1 MPSSL
6 LGTIIV
12 GAIIGW
18 LASIVAK
25 TNDQMGCLWNIL
37 IGIVGAALGHWVAA
51 KVFHYSVVAGEFSW
65 PGFFI
70 GIGGAVLLIVLLR
83 AIGILRRDR

>member
-1 MPSSL
+1 MPSGF

-25 TNDQMGCLWNIL
+25 TNDQMGCLWNMVV
-37 IGIVGAALGHWVAA
+37 GIIGAALGNWLAGA
-51 KVFHYSVVAGEFSW
+51 IFHYQVMEGFSW
-65 PGFFI
+65 AGFI
-70 GIGGAVLLIVLLR
+70 
-83 AIGILRRDR
+83 IGILGAIVLIMLLRMVGILKRDR